1 MTLRLQ
7 YPDKYRL
14 WSDLVKAQTDRVFI
28 PTDTRLVLGDLVPV
42 EVVVHD
48 VPLAVRAQVV
58 GMRRGGPRFV
68 GGVYVHFDAEEVD
81 KCRRFLGLM
90 HEPPHATR
98 GRRSRRVNCDLPLRF
113 TKPEMGSEARAR
125 NLSETGLLF
134 DGPVLLRGGQFVM
147 CELGLEPDSPVCLKA
162 EVMRDSP
169 DGHTGGLRFIDVDE
183 QTVERLHVQL
193 IRLEANA
200 QATPPSVLIAD
211 DEPAILDFVKRSLTQ
226 HGYEVYTAK
235 SGVEAMALIREV
247 KPKLVV
253 LDILMP
259 GMDGADI
266 CKSMRADVELLDIPV
281 IFASSLEPQRLHQ
294 VADDSGATDYLAK
307 PFPLTDLLNLVG
319 NYLRA

>member
-1 MTLRLQ
+1 MTLRLE

-14 WSDLVKAQTDRVFI
+14 WSDLVRAQSDRVFI
-28 PTDTRLVLGDLVPV
+28 PTSTRAVLGTLVPV
-42 EVVVHD
+42 ELVIHD
-48 VPLAVRAQVV
+48 VPLLVQAQVV

-68 GGVYVHFDAEEVD
+68 GGVYVHFDAEQVD

-98 GRRSRRVNCDLPLRF
+98 GRRSRRIACDLPLRF
-113 TKPEMGSEARAR
+113 RSPDLPVEARAK
-125 NLSETGLLF
+125 NLSEVGLLF
-134 DGPVLLRGGQFVM
+134 DGPVTVRGGQFVV
-147 CELGLEPDSPVCLKA
+147 CELSLENGTILRLKA

-183 QTVERLHVQL
+183 QVQVRLKQELEV
-193 IRLEANA
+193 LEAA
-200 QATPPSVLIAD
+200 APKVPLSVLVAD
-211 DEPAILDFVKRSLTQ
+211 DEPAILDMVTRSLSQ
-226 HGYEVYTAK
+226 HGYEVHVAK
-235 SGVEAMALIREV
+235 SGVEAMALIREA

-259 GMDGADI
+259 GVDGADI

-281 IFASSLEPQRLHQ
+281 IFVSSLDPERLHQ
-294 VADDSGATDYLAK
+294 VADDSGATDYLSK